1 MISRHIP
8 VEPENDNYGRLA
20 RYLARTGEYAEEKE
34 PPFLTWCG
42 GCIGGEDYA
51 EGIAE
56 VQDVQ
61 ALNTRS
67 KAAKTYHLVVSFRP
81 EDEAKLTPDILRE
94 IEQRFTTA
102 LGLSEHQRHCAVHT
116 DTQNIH
122 MQIAY
127 NLIHPVTLTR
137 NDHPWDYNKRDALCR
152 ELEREYG
159 LTVDNG
165 MEKERQPRNEKAVAV
180 EAQGLQSFDG
190 YVQERKASILAA
202 LDTAI
207 AAQSWQ
213 LLHKEL
219 HRHGLEIHPRGNGLI
234 IKNRHGKQAVKASD
248 VDRRLSKS
256 KLESVLGVY
265 MPPFPTLEKE
275 ESRYRNRPM
284 QRSPEGEALY
294 AQYQAEATDRKQQAE
309 SEKAL
314 QNAAIAAIR
323 EKWRLKRAEIE
334 KSTMLKQNRRNL
346 IAYARKMEAHQI
358 SDAVASVASRGVT
371 SERAVWLCQSRIS
384 ANEERKNVAVELAE
398 ARALSQ
404 QQQTAPRYE
413 SWNDFLRR
421 HADQGDET
429 ALAVL
434 RSRKQPM
441 EVEGPPPAP
450 RPPALAAIKA
460 EYAEKQLEVLRDTD
474 QTRKGKKILLAY
486 LRMEALLKEGHG
498 LNLRPEDVARSV
510 DNKGAVVFTLPG
522 GGKVRDT
529 GKEIW
534 FSSADEL
541 AAKVAE
547 GYARKKW
554 GQRVRMNKGSLVF
567 DTEAGKERERES
579 PEPER
584 YRKGLSR

>member
-42 GCIGGEDYA
+42 GCVGGEDYA

-61 ALNTRS
+61 ALNTRVQT
-67 KAAKTYHLVVSFRP
+67 AKTYHLVVSFRP

-94 IEQRFTTA
+94 IERRFTTA

-159 LTVDNG
+159 LAVDNG

-180 EAQGLQSFDG
+180 EGQGLQSFDG

-213 LLHKEL
+213 ILHKEL
-219 HRHGLEIHPRGNGLI
+219 HSHGLEIRPRGNGLI
-234 IKNRHGKQAVKASD
+234 IKDRHGKQAVKASD
-248 VDRRLSKS
+248 MDRRLSKS
-256 KLESVLGVY
+256 KLESVLGAYV
-265 MPPFPTLEKE
+265 PPFPTLEKE
-275 ESRYRNRPM
+275 ESHYRNRPL

-294 AQYQAEATDRKQQAE
+294 ARYQAEAADRKQQAE

-323 EKWRLKRAEIE
+323 EKWRQQREEVE

-346 IAYARKMEAHQI
+346 IQYARKKEA
-358 SDAVASVASRGVT
+358 A
-371 SERAVWLCQSRIS
+371 
-384 ANEERKNVAVELAE
+384 ELAE
-398 ARALSQ
+398 ARALFQ

-434 RSRKQPM
+434 RSRKQPV
-441 EVEGPPPAP
+441 ELEGPPPAP
-450 RPPALAAIKA
+450 RPPALATIKA
-460 EYAEKQLEVLRDTD
+460 EYAEKQLEVLRDTA
-474 QTRKGKKILLAY
+474 QPRKGKKILLAY
-486 LRMEALLKEGHG
+486 LRMEELLKESHG
-498 LNLRPEDVARSV
+498 LNLRPEDVSRSV

-529 GKEIW
+529 GKEVL
-534 FSSADEL
+534 FSGADEL

-547 GYARKKW
+547 VYARKKW
-554 GQRVRMNKGSLVF
+554 GQQMVKNREKNGL
-567 DTEAGKERERES
+567 DTEIEEMLKQKIMYDVGHM
-579 PEPER
+579 P
-584 YRKGLSR
+584 